1 MRGALSVVSCSNFYD
16 LRLTGVG
23 EYLASKKALKACD
36 FVITISNTSTLG
48 SFPFQEYAGNC

>member
-36 FVITISNTSTLG
+36 FVIK
-48 SFPFQEYAGNC
+48 P